1 MLSLLKK
8 EINSFL
14 SSLIGYV
21 VISVFLLSVSLF
33 MWVFPDNE
41 FNILESGYANIDS
54 LFVLAPWVFMF
65 LVPAVTMRSF
75 SEEKKAGTIELLL
88 TRPLTDLQIILA
100 KYLAGLLLVVIA
112 LVPTL
117 IYFFTVYWLGAPR
130 GNIDLGGMWGSYAG
144 LLFLAGGFVAIG
156 IFSSSVTDNQI
167 VAFIL
172 GMFLFLFFYIGC
184 HSISSLELL
193 GSLDALIVNLGINIH
208 YTSMSRGVLDTR
220 DIIYFLSLVS
230 FFILLTKTV
239 MESRKW

>member
-167 VAFIL
+167 VAFLL
-172 GMFLFLFFYIGC
+172 GMFLCFFFYIGF